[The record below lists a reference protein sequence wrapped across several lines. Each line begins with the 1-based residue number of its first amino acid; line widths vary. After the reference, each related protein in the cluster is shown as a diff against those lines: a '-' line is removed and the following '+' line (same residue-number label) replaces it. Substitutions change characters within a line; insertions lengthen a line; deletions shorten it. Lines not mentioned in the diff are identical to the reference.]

1 MLCHNIKPLR
11 HKTWN
16 ICHFRHFSLN
26 MCTSTFVIKWD
37 IWVGEMWK
45 LVGDLFYKDVC
56 YGPILDFWDGPRTR
70 DQDQS
75 STICLNISNCR
86 RNFLVVCM
94 KKVNRIFG
102 KIEIYELFQI
112 MFCWD
117 SRFIF
122 SFSDFILLAASLF
135 LFWRF
140 CFLFCFDLDL
150 FTLSRTLLFD
160 PLLTEIMFCFWDLLN
175 IWQLL
180 FALTTTLPVAS
191 CIIWT
196 LI

>member
-1 MLCHNIKPLR
+1 
-11 HKTWN
+11 
-16 ICHFRHFSLN
+16 

-37 IWVGEMWK
+37 IWVGEMRK
-45 LVGDLFYKDVC
+45 LVGDFFNKNVC

-75 STICLNISNCR
+75 STIYLDIFNCR

-160 PLLTEIMFCFWDLLN
+160 PLLTEIMFCFWYLLN